1 MEIYPNISL
10 GIPQEALS
18 EVSLEVLTKVPRIS
32 SGSFSRTSHESP
44 LQIPPLGV
52 LSKVS
57 LGVPMKV
64 SLGIPP
70 EVLVEV
76 PPKAPLRVLPEVF
89 LVVPME
95 VPL

>member
-1 MEIYPNISL
+1 MEIYPKISL

-57 LGVPMKV
+57 LVPMKV
-64 SLGIPP
+64 SLGMPP

-76 PPKAPLRVLPEVF
+76 LPKAPLRVLPEVF